1 MWRYFLEHIML
12 SEGEWKIM
20 KLMWESS
27 PRTLREITTALEAE
41 TGWTRPTIHVMLKR
55 LIVKGAVR
63 VDETVRIHE
72 YYPLIKRKDVA
83 PEETESFLNRV
94 YDGSVGML
102 FSALTERKSLSSKE
116 IAELRQILD
125 HAEKNRKE

>member
-1 MWRYFLEHIML
+1 ML

-27 PRTLREITTALEAE
+27 PLSLRKITKALEAD

-55 LIVKGAVR
+55 LIAKGAVS

-72 YYPLIKRKDVA
+72 YYPLISRNDVA
-83 PEETESFLNRV
+83 PRETESFLNRV
-94 YDGSVGML
+94 YDGSIGML
-102 FSALTERKSLSSKE
+102 FTALTERKSLSDKE
-116 IAELRQILD
+116 INELRQILD
-125 HAEKNRKE
+125 NAEKKMKE

>member
-1 MWRYFLEHIML
+1 MEHIML

-20 KLMWESS
+20 KLLWEKE
-27 PRTLREITTALEAE
+27 PRSLREITTALEND

-55 LIVKGAVR
+55 LIAKSAVR

-72 YYPLIKRKDVA
+72 YYPCITRTDVA
-83 PEETESFLNRV
+83 SEETKSFLNRV
-94 YDGSVGML
+94 YDGSIGML
-102 FSALTERKSLSSKE
+102 FTALTERSPLSDKD

-125 HAEKNRKE
+125 DAERNRKE